1 MTALPAALAA
11 GEEAIAPKSDLQG
24 VPKVEIPA
32 MPEPATGSLPEP
44 EPVQEASAPD
54 ARDGHA
60 SGSKIPAL
68 PKTKED
74 RQAYAKQVCGD
85 ISANATAQGL
95 PEHFFARL
103 IWKESLF
110 DPGAVSPKG
119 AQGIAQFMPGTAAL
133 RGLDDPFDTRKALA
147 ASATY
152 LAELRKGFGNLGY
165 AAAAYNAGEDRARRW
180 IAGDSGLP
188 WETQDYVLSITG
200 HGPDEWKKEGAD
212 YAIAAIGKA
221 GDFAS
226 QCASLVMREL
236 SPQASGERAPRKPWG
251 VVLAGGFSESRALLA
266 FRTIRGRYGKLIGGE
281 LPMVI
286 RKKNLSMGRRAMVRV
301 MVGRDS
307 REAAETLC
315 DELTAAGAAC
325 VVERN

>member
-1 MTALPAALAA
+1 MPKRLTITALLILLLPHAA
-11 GEEAIAPKSDLQG
+11 GAATPPPLPSTDAERKTFAET
-24 VPKVEIPA
+24 VCTEIDTQ
-32 MPEPATGSLPEP
+32 AT
-44 EPVQEASAPD
+44 Q
-54 ARDGHA
+54 H
-60 SGSKIPAL
+60 AL
-68 PKTKED
+68 P
-74 RQAYAKQVCGD
+74 QSFV
-85 ISANATAQGL
+85 
-95 PEHFFARL
+95 ARL

-119 AQGIAQFMPGTAAL
+119 AQGIAQFMPGTASL
-133 RGLDDPFDTRKALA
+133 RGLDDPFDTKKALA
-147 ASATY
+147 ASAVY
-152 LAELRKGFGNLGY
+152 LAELKKGFGNLGY

-200 HGPDEWKKEGAD
+200 HGPDEWKKDGAD

-226 QCASLVMREL
+226 QCVSLVMREL
-236 SPQASGERAPRKPWG
+236 SPQASGERGPKKPWG

-281 LPMVI
+281 LPMVA

-307 REAAETLC
+307 REAAQALC
-315 DELTAAGAAC
+315 DKLTAAGAAC
-325 VVERN
+325 LVEKN